1 LPENEPGSSIMPGKV
16 NPTQCEALTMVCAQV
31 IGNAHAVTIGGLQGH
46 LQLNV
51 FKPLIAHNILGSIEI
66 LSDAIDSFRL
76 RCVDGMTPNRARL
89 ADLVDRSLMLV
100 TALAPE
106 IGYDKAAAIAKK
118 AHHDGTTLLEAGLAL
133 GTIDEA
139 TFHRLIRPETMV

>member
-1 LPENEPGSSIMPGKV
+1 MPGKV
-16 NPTQCEALTMVCAQV
+16 NPTQCEALAMVCAQV
-31 IGNAHAVTIGGLQGH
+31 IGNGHAVTIGGLQGH

-51 FKPLIAHNILGSIEI
+51 FKPLIAHNVLGGIAI

-76 RCVDGMTPNRARL
+76 RCVEGMAPNRERL
-89 ADLVDRSLMLV
+89 AELVERSLMLV

-106 IGYDKAAAIAKK
+106 IGYDAAAAIAKK
-118 AHHDGTTLLEAGLAL
+118 AHHDGTSLLEAALAL

-139 TFHRLIRPETMV
+139 RFRELVRPETMV